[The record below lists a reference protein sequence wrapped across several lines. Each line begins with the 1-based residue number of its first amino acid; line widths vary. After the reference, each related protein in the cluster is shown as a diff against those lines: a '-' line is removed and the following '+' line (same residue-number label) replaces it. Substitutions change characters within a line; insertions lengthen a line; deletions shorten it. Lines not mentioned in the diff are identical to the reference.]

1 MSAYDLTTVA
11 NAKAWLGLPSEPTT
25 SDTML
30 AALVTAASRA
40 VYAALSR
47 TSLLPQTYTDT
58 IDLESDRV
66 YLANWPVQRVISV
79 VLDGLAVPP
88 ATPAG
93 TPPTL
98 GFLLQPGDIAPP
110 GRPQALDIFGRR
122 YHRRRQ
128 SLIVTYQAGYAIEA
142 ETWTAPAAAPYL
154 ITAAAPFGAWA
165 GDLGVIYSS
174 SGIALQATTTAPAA
188 GQYSV
193 SAGLYRFSANDGGA
207 ALSLS
212 YGFVP
217 QDLVQAA
224 TELTAERFR
233 AAERIG
239 LRSKSLGG
247 QETISY
253 DTSGLSASVLALIAP
268 YRRTAF

>member
-11 NAKAWLGLPSEPTT
+11 NAKAWLGLPSEPTP
-25 SDTML
+25 SDTAL

-40 VYAALSR
+40 IHAALSR
-47 TSLLPQTYTDT
+47 ASLLPRSYTDT

-66 YLANWPVQRVISV
+66 YLANWPVQKVTSVI
-79 VLDGLAVPP
+79 LDGLLVPP
-88 ATPAG
+88 AGAPPA
-93 TPPTL
+93 L

-128 SLIVTYQAGYAIEA
+128 SFLVSYQAGYAVEA
-142 ETWTAPAAAPYL
+142 ETWTAPATAPYL

-165 GDLGVIYSS
+165 SDLGVVYSS
-174 SGIALQATTTAPAA
+174 SGIALQPTTNTPTA

-193 SAGLYRFSANDGGA
+193 SAGLYQFSASDAGA

-224 TELTAERFR
+224 TELAAERFR
-233 AAERIG
+233 ASERIG

-268 YRRTAF
+268 YRRAAF

>member
-11 NAKAWLGLPSEPTT
+11 NAKVWLGLPIEPTP
-25 SDTML
+25 SDTAL

-40 VYAALSR
+40 IYAVLSR
-47 TSLLPQTYTDT
+47 ASLLPHCYTDT
-58 IDLESDRV
+58 IDYESDRV
-66 YLANWPVQRVISV
+66 YLANWPVRQVTSVI
-79 VLDGLAVPP
+79 LDGLVVPP
-88 ATPAG
+88 ATPG
-93 TPPTL
+93 RGPPTL
-98 GFLLQPGDIAPP
+98 GFLLQPGDNAPP
-110 GRPQALDIFGRR
+110 GRPQAVDIFGR
-122 YHRRRQ
+122 HNHGRRQ
-128 SLIVTYQAGYAIEA
+128 SLSIAYQAGYAIEGEA
-142 ETWTAPAAAPYL
+142 WTAPAVAPYL
-154 ITAAAPFGAWA
+154 ISAAAPFGAWA
-165 GDLGVIYSS
+165 NDLAVVYSS
-174 SGIALQATTTAPAA
+174 SGVALQVVKSAPTE

-193 SAGLYRFSANDGGA
+193 SAGVYQFSAGDAGA

-224 TELTAERFR
+224 TELAAERFR
-233 AAERIG
+233 ASERIG

-253 DTSGLSASVLALIAP
+253 DLSGLSASVQALIAP